1 VSARLVL
8 AGLLALLAFA
18 PRSAPA
24 IDYPRLDAPVVD
36 MAGLLSSSERS
47 ALAQK
52 LLAFQRATGHQVV
65 VHTRPTLGGMPIEQY
80 SIELA
85 ERWKVGRAGAND
97 GVIVIVVPEDREMRI
112 EVGYGLEGTFPDAL
126 AGQIID
132 RVMRPEFRSGNFARG
147 IDRGVDAV
155 LAALRGEPV
164 QAPPTFRDP
173 APAPYSSRPQPSLG
187 VFGWLI
193 VILVIVAMLS
203 GGGGRRRRRYGGYTS
218 YGGFG
223 GGRSSWGG
231 GGYSGGGGRF
241 GGGGA
246 SGKW

>member
-1 VSARLVL
+1 VL
-8 AGLLALLAFA
+8 AGLLALLALA
-18 PRSAPA
+18 PRPAPA

-36 MAGLLSSSERS
+36 MAGLLSSSQRS
-47 ALAQK
+47 ALEQK

-65 VHTRPTLGGMPIEQY
+65 VHTRPTLGGMAIEQY

-112 EVGYGLEGTFPDAL
+112 EVGYGLEGTLPDAV
-126 AGQIID
+126 AGRIID
-132 RVMRPEFRSGNFARG
+132 QVMLPEFRSGDFARG

-155 LAALRGEPV
+155 LAAVRGESL
-164 QAPPTFRDP
+164 PPGQTFRGP
-173 APAPYSSRPQPSLG
+173 PPYPSPPEPSLG

-193 VILVIVAMLS
+193 VILVIVAIMS
-203 GGGGRRRRRYGGYTS
+203 RGGGRRHRRYGGYTS

-231 GGYSGGGGRF
+231 GRRGGYSGGGGRF